1 MKVGIIVDILE
12 ILLYIGI
19 LFAKMFEVTLATTR
33 IVLITRG
40 ERLLG
45 AFIGFFEVIIW
56 MVLVSTVLANIME
69 NPIKLIVYALGFSLG
84 NYFGSVFEEKLGVG
98 TVRIEAIVLEEHGVE
113 LASEIRSK
121 GFAVTVIDGKGMNC
135 ERHILLLNVKRKRLK
150 EVVTLL
156 REHQNNIVIT
166 INDIKPVYGG
176 FGLLKK

>member
-1 MKVGIIVDILE
+1 MDILE

-19 LFAKMFEVTLATTR
+19 LIAKMFEVTLATTR
-33 IVLITRG
+33 MVLITRG

-56 MVLVSTVLANIME
+56 MILVSTVLANIME
-69 NPIKLIVYALGFSLG
+69 NPIKLVVYAIGFSLG

-98 TVRIEAIVLEEHGVE
+98 TVRIEAILLEEHGDALV
-113 LASEIRSK
+113 AEIRNK
-121 GFAVTVIDGKGMNC
+121 GFAVTVLEGSGMNC
-135 ERHILLLNVKRKRLK
+135 ERHVLLLNVKRKRLK
-150 EVVTLL
+150 EVVNLL
-156 REHQNNIVIT
+156 RDNQSNIVIT